1 MTGEDKTQEINFS
14 MLRIFLCDF
23 VYVICFTLFDLL
35 IGYGI
40 YFVQG
45 IVLNQAPFEKL
56 YDSALIIIFVRYAS
70 FQIFWQILL
79 LMIVLQLLR
88 LFQARYL
95 RGILTIFAALL
106 SFVIAVSV
114 LDTGVVTVWDYM
126 SITEQG
132 IGAGLA
138 IVMSSALAFII
149 FDLIGYRR
157 D

>member
-88 LFQARYL
+88 LFQDRYL

-106 SFVIAVSV
+106 SLCYCRFPFWIRV
-114 LDTGVVTVWDYM
+114 L
-126 SITEQG
+126 
-132 IGAGLA
+132 
-138 IVMSSALAFII
+138 
-149 FDLIGYRR
+149 
-157 D
+157 